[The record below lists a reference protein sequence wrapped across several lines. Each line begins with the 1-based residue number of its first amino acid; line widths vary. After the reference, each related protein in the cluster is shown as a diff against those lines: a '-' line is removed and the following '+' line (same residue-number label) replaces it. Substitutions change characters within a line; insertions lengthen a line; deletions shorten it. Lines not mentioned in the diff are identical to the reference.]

1 MKSTSKSPK
10 FRRSASVLAVI
21 AALMVAALTPALV
34 VSLVLT
40 QDGGQ
45 QIELSEHTATIDVSD
60 IDTQATVM
68 YTVSPPD
75 GVPHD
80 SDVDFTVPA
89 DILKDA
95 DLIKVTVRDSD
106 NIHSFFEAQTRDDCS
121 FTLHLSD
128 DDRYGAQKTDTFTG
142 YLRITDEETARMA
155 GSDIEEFQN
164 CGLYVIYAD

>member
-1 MKSTSKSPK
+1 MKSTSKTPK
-10 FRRSASVLAVI
+10 LRRFAAVLAVI
-21 AALMVAALTPALV
+21 AALMVTALTPALV

-40 QDGGQ
+40 QDAGQ
-45 QIELSEHTATIDVSD
+45 QIEQSEHAATIDVTDVDS
-60 IDTQATVM
+60 QATVM
-68 YTVSPPD
+68 YTVSPSD

-80 SDVDFTVPA
+80 SDVDFTIPT

-95 DLIKVTVRDSD
+95 DLIKVTVSDDD
-106 NIHSFFEAQTRDDCS
+106 NIHSFFESQTRDDCS

-128 DDRYGAQKTDTFTG
+128 DDRYSAQTRHFTG

-155 GSDIEEFQN
+155 GSDVEEFQN

>member
-1 MKSTSKSPK
+1 MKYTSKSPE
-10 FRRSASVLAVI
+10 FRRFVSVLTVI

-40 QDGGQ
+40 QDAGQ
-45 QIELSEHTATIDVSD
+45 QIELSEHAATIDVSD
-60 IDTQATVM
+60 IDPQATVM

-106 NIHSFFEAQTRDDCS
+106 NIHSFFESQTRDDCS

-128 DDRYGAQKTDTFTG
+128 DDRYGAQTDTFTG

-155 GSDIEEFQN
+155 GSDVEEFQN